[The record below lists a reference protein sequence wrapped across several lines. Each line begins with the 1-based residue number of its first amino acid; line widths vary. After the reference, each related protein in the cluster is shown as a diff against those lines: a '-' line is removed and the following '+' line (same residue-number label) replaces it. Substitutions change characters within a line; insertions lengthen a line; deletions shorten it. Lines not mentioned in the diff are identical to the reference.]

1 MITFRKKKK
10 VFISSTAED
19 LSPRIVGKRKVEE
32 KSKLSSEE
40 IIKKYDVL
48 TIELACF
55 LDQRVLLDEK
65 ISDIKVYIS
74 DTSLEEMRQR
84 RDLVKEA
91 LSPSSAN
98 ESGSALRDRR
108 RQMIGRETEGDKN
121 RRQRQER
128 AQANSPSSR
137 EIRSNLATAIF
148 DIDNLNQNLTISRVS
163 NLRFLTKIDVNQ
175 IIGPLKIKNI
185 QNIIQKDEDLFGF
198 RETYAI
204 RRVRSPKFRTARN
217 GIKTV
222 SDNMPTSGTSI
233 DEFSLSR
240 FTRNYF
246 NQIKLGID
254 PIQVFSKKDDFMSV
268 EDRLSGTMSIS
279 KERYSELRQSFKEYA
294 KESISNN
301 AESDLGFKIIKRK
314 KINRN
319 RICKTTFEMSRPKIV
334 TLAGSTGFLNLV
346 FFAFDKDGRK
356 VDAYEKRVSPA
367 ELFLTEVNPTI
378 DFSTNAIRSNK
389 GNVITSISNQELQDS
404 YFNLYQK
411 EFSRSQN
418 FMDAVF
424 KEASGTFLIKAKS
437 TARLI
442 DGKLKNPS
450 TPLLSKTKTVF
461 HRITANFDGKEIAN
475 TKSSSIAS
483 LESEGSQLS
492 CSIYVIQN
500 DEEGTSEISISNLSE
515 DVYAV
520 LPVKRVVRGTRG
532 SNFETVKYLLN
543 GSLVDNV
550 KTFVSDLGKGERL
563 ETSTKFSD
571 GDVEDDVTYEYA
583 AILYSRSGQRQIS
596 GSRFLE
602 KRIDRE
608 GLIKA
613 EVTLTPRNVNA
624 SDEKDNKIKSVV
636 DFEVLLKRSEDDV
649 DKIINSIFG
658 DNRALFNDDLK
669 SIKDASNLI
678 YGVRV
683 HRIDMKTGEYV
694 FVGSFRGY
702 KQEDKN
708 ASAQTDI
715 PKTYR
720 ATFSDNAPAFTSQTY
735 KFDPYIIPPAQVL
748 DKVFSSLEKIV
759 KDKNRSRS
767 TLYKMAVSKQKIL
780 NKDILSK
787 VGTKFASI
795 QGKKG
800 VVSSPTAFLEKNKN
814 DLFLEGITGDIVYE
828 SFVPKNQKASSQKV
842 SLQESNVRIIKGLD
856 RDAKNKNYIPKQIAN
871 IEFSIS
877 DGDVMTDFY
886 VIVKQINKDPN
897 IIIDGAVHSQDALG
911 SSTKI
916 TTYNYLSEVKT
927 RVGLIRYYLFGISKT
942 GIINGPS
949 FLGSLLLEGE

>member
-1 MITFRKKKK
+1 MITSIKKKK

-19 LSPRIVGKRKVEE
+19 LSARIIGKRKVEE
-32 KSKLSSEE
+32 KSKLNSKE

-108 RQMIGRETEGDKN
+108 RKRIKRETGGDKK
-121 RRQRQER
+121 RRQKQER

-148 DIDNLNQNLTISRVS
+148 DIDNLNQNLMTSRVS

-175 IIGPLKIKNI
+175 ILGPLKIKNI
-185 QNIIQKDEDLFGF
+185 QNIMQKDEDLFGF
-198 RETYAI
+198 RETYEI
-204 RRVRSPKFRTARN
+204 RRVRSPKFRTSRN
-217 GIKTV
+217 GTKTV
-222 SDNMPTSGTSI
+222 SDSIPVSGASI

-240 FTRNYF
+240 FKRNYF

-301 AESDLGFKIIKRK
+301 AESDLGFKINKRK

-346 FFAFDKDGRK
+346 FFAFDKDGRR
-356 VDAYEKRVSPA
+356 VDSYEKRVSPA

-378 DFSTNAIRSNK
+378 DFSTNAIRTSK

-424 KEASGTFLIKAKS
+424 KEESEDFLIKAKN

-450 TPLLSKTKTVF
+450 TPLFSKTKTVF
-461 HRITANFDGKEIAN
+461 HRITANFAGKEIAN

-483 LESEGSQLS
+483 LESEGRQLS
-492 CSIYVIQN
+492 CSIYVMQD

-520 LPVKRVVRGTRG
+520 LPVKRVARGTRG
-532 SNFETVKYLLN
+532 SNFETVKYLLD

-550 KTFVSDLGKGERL
+550 KTFVRDMEEGESL
-563 ETSTKFSD
+563 ETSFKFSD
-571 GDVEDDVTYEYA
+571 GDVEDDVIYEYA
-583 AILYSRSGQRQIS
+583 AILYSRSGQKQIS

-608 GLIKA
+608 GLIEA
-613 EVTLTPRNVNA
+613 EATLTPRSVNIY
-624 SDEKDNKIKSVV
+624 DEKDNKIKSVV

-658 DNRALFNDDLK
+658 DNRSLFNSDLE

-694 FVGSFRGY
+694 YVGSFRGY
-702 KQEDKN
+702 KQEDEN

-720 ATFSDNAPAFTSQTY
+720 VTFSDNAPAFTSQTY
-735 KFDPYIIPPAQVL
+735 KFDPYIIPPSQVL
-748 DKVFSSLEKIV
+748 DKVFNSLEKIV

-767 TLYKMAVSKQKIL
+767 TLNKMAVSKQKIL

-795 QGKKG
+795 QGRKG
-800 VVSSPTAFLEKNKN
+800 AISSPAAFLEKNKN

-828 SFVPKNQKASSQKV
+828 SFIPEKEKISFQKV

-856 RDAKNKNYIPKQIAN
+856 RDARNKNYIPKQIAN

-911 SSTKI
+911 SGTKI

-942 GIINGPS
+942 GIVNGPS